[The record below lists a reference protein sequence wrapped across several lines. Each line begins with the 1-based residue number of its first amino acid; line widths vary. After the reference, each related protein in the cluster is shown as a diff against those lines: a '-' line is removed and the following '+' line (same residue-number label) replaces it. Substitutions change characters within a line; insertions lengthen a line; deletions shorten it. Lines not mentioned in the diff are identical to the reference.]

1 MYLKRNISKI
11 STSKRKR
18 KTYNRMVVLSWF
30 YVETRISSY
39 IDSGINVAERISKK
53 QAIKKVVVRE
63 KKSKKKTKVWG
74 ILLK

>member
-1 MYLKRNISKI
+1 MYLKRNVSKV
-11 STSKRKR
+11 SRSKRKR

-30 YVETRISSY
+30 YVETRISSH
-39 IDSGINVAERISKK
+39 IDSSINVAERISKK

-63 KKSKKKTKVWG
+63 KKRLKKKEVWG